1 MKLRRTVVKKML
13 RNSLCGLGLAL
24 LVVSVASAQE
34 SYVKHG
40 VAGVRG
46 LTTHA
51 VLPPAV
57 VFTNCG
63 TGCTSHDTYDAYFVS
78 GTSAQE
84 SPGQTLAIGF
94 SSTKTTKFTYA
105 LTPNSNYT
113 GVKGGKIAAYLLNG
127 TAAGGPT
134 TEVAALSYKGS
145 IPDFTTIKVV
155 KYTSRKEVTFKKGVE
170 YFLCETDPA
179 ATTVILW
186 MLSTGDFSSPLWYQD
201 EGSCTKKGMTW
212 LDDTGNNVM
221 AAEIN

>member
-1 MKLRRTVVKKML
+1 VKKML
-13 RNSLCGLGLAL
+13 RNSLCGLGLVL
-24 LVVSVASAQE
+24 LVVAAAVAQE

-51 VLPPAV
+51 VLPPAAI
-57 VFTNCG
+57 FTNCG
-63 TGCTSHDTYDAYFVS
+63 TGCTSYAAYDGYFVS
-78 GTSAQE
+78 GTSGAY

-94 SSTKTTKFTYA
+94 SSTKTTKFTDA

-127 TAAGGPT
+127 TATGGPT
-134 TEVAALSYKGS
+134 TEVAALSYRGS
-145 IPDFTTIKVV
+145 IPDTPTVRVV
-155 KYTSRKEVTFKKGVE
+155 KYTSKKKITFKKGVE

-179 ATTVILW
+179 ATTVMLW
-186 MLSTGDFSSPLWYQD
+186 MLSNSDFSSPVWYQD
-201 EGSCTKKGMTW
+201 DGSCAKKGMTW
-212 LDDTGNNVM
+212 LDDTGNNAM